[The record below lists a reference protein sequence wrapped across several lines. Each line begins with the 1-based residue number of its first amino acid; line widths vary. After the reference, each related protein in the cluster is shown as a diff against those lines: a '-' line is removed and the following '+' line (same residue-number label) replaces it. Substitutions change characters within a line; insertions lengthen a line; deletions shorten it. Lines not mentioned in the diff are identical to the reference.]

1 MHRTHHTTRTGAR
14 PLIALLLG
22 VAMNASAVTPT
33 AVVSA
38 DNTALG
44 LKIMADRSLGNCVA
58 CHALPGQTGV
68 VSTFGPSLDKV
79 GQRYGEAALRTWVTD
94 ARVWNPNT
102 LMPPFGT
109 TEGTRT
115 PNPSQPMLTAAQIE
129 SVVAALLSFR

>member
-1 MHRTHHTTRTGAR
+1 MRRWTWASTL
-14 PLIALLLG
+14 PLSALLLLSPLG
-22 VAMNASAVTPT
+22 NPGMAQTAQTDQVAP
-33 AVVSA
+33 
-38 DNTALG
+38 G

-79 GQRYGEAALRTWVTD
+79 GLRHDEAALRVWVTD

-109 TEGTRT
+109 TAGTRS
-115 PNPSQPMLTAAQIE
+115 PNPTQPMLTAAQIDL
-129 SVVAALLSFR
+129 VVAALLSFR